1 MINKVKIQFSIKEL
15 ENLSGV
21 KAHTIRIWEKRYAI
35 FSPSRTETNIRYY
48 SLEELQKLLNIKFLI
63 NYGYKISRI
72 AKFSEEDIGKMVLE
86 LYSEKTNIE
95 FSRSILK
102 IAMLNFDAALFDQ
115 TCVELLKTKS
125 FEDVF
130 IEVFIPFL
138 YDIGLLWQTNAIK
151 PIHEHFISHLIYLKL
166 VENTNLEN
174 TKIKQFVEDKIFVL
188 FLPENEVHE
197 ISLMF
202 LNYLL
207 IRKGYRT
214 IYLGSSVPFEDLL
227 ELDKFYGAINYVS
240 NFTISPSVEGLND
253 YIDKFHQF
261 LLQNNSNKFFI
272 SGYQTQ
278 YLLNYPEKVNVFKSL
293 DEIIS
298 LI

>member
-1 MINKVKIQFSIKEL
+1 M
-15 ENLSGV
+15 
-21 KAHTIRIWEKRYAI
+21 R
-35 FSPSRTETNIRYY
+35 
-48 SLEELQKLLNIKFLI
+48 LLPF
-63 NYGYKISRI
+63 G
-72 AKFSEEDIGKMVLE
+72 F
-86 LYSEKTNIE
+86 
-95 FSRSILK
+95 RS
-102 IAMLNFDAALFDQ
+102 D
-115 TCVELLKTKS
+115 CR
-125 FEDVF
+125 
-130 IEVFIPFL
+130 VFIPFL